1 MAQQDNPK
9 RGRSPL
15 SKILEVLRL
24 DREEITSVYLYAIL
38 SGLIQLSL
46 PLGIQSII
54 SFVLGGSIST
64 SLVLLIVGVVVG
76 VLFTGIVQIAQMR
89 IIEKVQQKLFVR
101 YAFEYAHRIPNLD
114 LKAIDGYHLPET
126 VNRFFDTIS
135 LQKGIAKLLLDFPTA
150 TIQIL
155 FGLILLSF
163 YHPFFIAFS
172 FALVGL
178 VAAILYYSGARG
190 MQTSIEESDYKYSVG
205 AWLEELA
212 RVVASFKFS
221 KGGRLHL
228 ERTDGL
234 VKGYLDARTSHF
246 RILQLQYWTLVMF
259 KVVITAGMLVVG
271 SFLLIEQQLNL
282 GQFIA
287 AEIVILLVLNSVEKL
302 IINLDKVYDV
312 LTSVEKLSKVIEKP
326 LESHGDVVLG
336 ASERGMRISVSGLSF
351 SHADRKVLHDVSFE
365 APSGSRVAITG
376 GDGSGKSTLLRALC
390 GVYHDYAGGI
400 MADGI
405 SLRDFE
411 GDSYRRQTGVLLGL
425 QDIFQGTLIDNITMG
440 DASIRASDIMEL
452 AERIGLTDFIREL
465 PSGLSSPIDP
475 VGKRLPRTI
484 TQKILLMRAL
494 AGRPRL
500 LLLEEPW
507 RGMDAAN
514 ADRIRKFL
522 LDMGGGSTLIVVSND
537 TGFQAGAD
545 MVLEMQDGRLTM
557 STTTHKPRP

>member
-1 MAQQDNPK
+1 MADQQ
-9 RGRSPL
+9 GRKSGRTPL

-24 DREEITSVYLYAIL
+24 EREDITSVYLYAIL
-38 SGLIQLSL
+38 NGLIQLSL

-64 SLVLLIVGVVVG
+64 SLVLLILGVVTG
-76 VLFTGIVQIAQMR
+76 VLLTGLVQVSQMR

-114 LKAIDGYHLPET
+114 LKSIDGYHLPET

-150 TIQIL
+150 TIQII

-172 FALVGL
+172 FVLVGL
-178 VAAILYYSGARG
+178 VGAILYYSGPRG
-190 MQTSIEESDYKYSVG
+190 MSTSIEESDYKYGVG

-234 VKGYLDARTSHF
+234 VQGYLGARTAHF

-259 KVVITAGMLVVG
+259 KVVITAGMLIVG
-271 SFLLIEQQLNL
+271 SFLLIDQQLNL

-326 LESHGDVVLG
+326 MEAHGRVVLPDAG
-336 ASERGMRISVSGLSF
+336 RGMRIAMTGLSF
-351 SHADRKVLHDVSFE
+351 SHAGRQVLHGITFE
-365 APSGSRVAITG
+365 APSGSRVAIRG
-376 GDGSGKSTLLRALC
+376 GDGSGKSTLLRLLC
-390 GVYHDYAGGI
+390 GVYPDYSGGI
-400 MADGI
+400 TVDGI

-411 GDSYRRQTGVLLGL
+411 GESYRRQTGVLLGL
-425 QDIFQGTLIDNITMG
+425 QDIFQGTLLENITMG
-440 DASIRASDIMEL
+440 DERIHASDIMDL
-452 AERIGLTDFIREL
+452 AERIGLDDFIREL
-465 PSGLSSPIDP
+465 PSGLASPIDP
-475 VGKRLPRTI
+475 VGKRLPRSI
-484 TQKILLMRAL
+484 TQKVLLLRAL

-507 RGMDAAN
+507 RGMDPAN
-514 ADRIRKFL
+514 AERIRRYL
-522 LDMGGGSTLIVVSND
+522 LDSGDACTMFVVSND
-537 TGFQAGAD
+537 VEFQNRAD
-545 MVLEMQDGRLTM
+545 IVLELQDGRLTRFDRR
-557 STTTHKPRP
+557 HAGRG

>member
-1 MAQQDNPK
+1 MADQQ
-9 RGRSPL
+9 GRKTGRTPL
-15 SKILEVLRL
+15 AKILEVLRL
-24 DREEITSVYLYAIL
+24 EREDITSVYLYAIL
-38 SGLIQLSL
+38 NGLIQLSL

-64 SLVLLIVGVVVG
+64 SLVLLIVGVVTG
-76 VLFTGIVQIAQMR
+76 VLLTGLVQVSQMR

-114 LKAIDGYHLPET
+114 LKSIDGYHLPET

-172 FALVGL
+172 FVLVGL
-178 VAAILYYSGARG
+178 VGAILYYSGQRG
-190 MQTSIEESDYKYSVG
+190 MSTSIEESDYKYGVG

-221 KGGRLHL
+221 KGGQLHL

-234 VKGYLDARTSHF
+234 VQGYLVARTAHF

-259 KVVITAGMLVVG
+259 KLVITAGMLIVG
-271 SFLLIEQQLNL
+271 SFLLIDQQLNL

-302 IINLDKVYDV
+302 IINLEKVYDV

-326 LESHGDVVLG
+326 LEAHGRVVLPDG
-336 ASERGMRISVSGLSF
+336 GRGMRIAMNGLSF
-351 SHADRKVLHDVSFE
+351 SHAGRQVLHDITFDI
-365 APSGSRVAITG
+365 PSGSRVAIRG
-376 GDGSGKSTLLRALC
+376 GDGSGKSTLLRLLC
-390 GVYHDYAGGI
+390 GVYPDYAGGI
-400 MADGI
+400 TVDGI

-425 QDIFQGTLIDNITMG
+425 QDIFQGTLLENITMG
-440 DASIRASDIMEL
+440 DDRIHASDIMDL
-452 AERIGLTDFIREL
+452 AERIGLNDFIREL
-465 PSGLSSPIDP
+465 PSGLASPIDP
-475 VGKRLPRTI
+475 VGKRLPRSI
-484 TQKILLMRAL
+484 TQKVLLLRAL
-494 AGRPRL
+494 AGKPRL

-507 RGMDAAN
+507 RGMDPAN
-514 ADRIRKFL
+514 AERIRRYL
-522 LDMGGGSTLIVVSND
+522 LDSGDGCTLFVVSND
-537 TGFQAGAD
+537 AEFQARAD
-545 MVLEMQDGRLTM
+545 ITLELQDGRLT
-557 STTTHKPRP
+557 RLDRRDAGRG

>member
-1 MAQQDNPK
+1 
-9 RGRSPL
+9 
-15 SKILEVLRL
+15 
-24 DREEITSVYLYAIL
+24 
-38 SGLIQLSL
+38 
-46 PLGIQSII
+46 
-54 SFVLGGSIST
+54 
-64 SLVLLIVGVVVG
+64 
-76 VLFTGIVQIAQMR
+76 
-89 IIEKVQQKLFVR
+89 
-101 YAFEYAHRIPNLD
+101 
-114 LKAIDGYHLPET
+114 
-126 VNRFFDTIS
+126 
-135 LQKGIAKLLLDFPTA
+135 
-150 TIQIL
+150 
-155 FGLILLSF
+155 
-163 YHPFFIAFS
+163 
-172 FALVGL
+172 
-178 VAAILYYSGARG
+178 
-190 MQTSIEESDYKYSVG
+190 
-205 AWLEELA
+205 
-212 RVVASFKFS
+212 
-221 KGGRLHL
+221 
-228 ERTDGL
+228 
-234 VKGYLDARTSHF
+234 
-246 RILQLQYWTLVMF
+246 
-259 KVVITAGMLVVG
+259 
-271 SFLLIEQQLNL
+271 
-282 GQFIA
+282 
-287 AEIVILLVLNSVEKL
+287 
-302 IINLDKVYDV
+302 
-312 LTSVEKLSKVIEKP
+312 
-326 LESHGDVVLG
+326 
-336 ASERGMRISVSGLSF
+336 
-351 SHADRKVLHDVSFE
+351 
-365 APSGSRVAITG
+365 VAITG

-390 GVYHDYAGGI
+390 GVYHDYSGGI